1 MLGTGCR
8 CNGHH
13 DWRCTQAFGEGVA
26 AASMVVW
33 LPYVLGAVEMDMA
46 SNTASQIITPKAT
59 KSQFRTTK
67 R

>member
-1 MLGTGCR
+1 MATMIGAARRLLGKVLLLQVWWSG
-8 CNGHH
+8 
-13 DWRCTQAFGEGVA
+13 
-26 AASMVVW
+26 VW

-46 SNTASQIITPKAT
+46 FNTDSQIITPKAT